1 MEVPVEVEKIVEKRI
16 EVPVERVIVRTDTS
30 KIEELTKDNNRL
42 KNYVLTL
49 QRDLEKK
56 PTEIE
61 VEKVVER
68 VVNVPVE
75 IEKVAS
81 NDLKEAARLLATS
94 EMNKEDLTEEEI
106 YNILMQSSEKD
117 VRKRIG
123 FWATP
128 LPKAD
133 KDNDTNIRYIGKK

>member
-1 MEVPVEVEKIVEKRI
+1 MEVEKIVEKI
-16 EVPVERVIVRTDTS
+16 VEVPVEKVIIRTDTS

-49 QRDLEKK
+49 QRDLDKK
-56 PTEIE
+56 PTEVE
-61 VEKVVER
+61 VEKIVER

-75 IEKVAS
+75 VEKVAS
-81 NDLKEAARLLATS
+81 NDLKEAARLLASS
-94 EMNKEDLTEEEI
+94 ELNKEDLSEEQI
-106 YNILMQSSEKD
+106 YNILQESSDKD

-128 LPKAD
+128 LPKSD
-133 KDNDTNIRYIGKK
+133 DTKDTNDTNVRYIGKK